1 MTDDKRMASAAKA
14 AVYYRNY
21 RRARDR
27 ALIKLSHLHPEDY
40 KELLEKEKVSDEQE
54 GKTWIDLDGTVISPR
69 IVTRAKD
76 RGITFPKANANAS
89 TNTDEG
95 NNGGE
100 T

>member
-1 MTDDKRMASAAKA
+1 MDNEKRLASAAKQ

-27 ALIKLSHLHPEDY
+27 ALVKLAQAYPDAY

-54 GKTWIDLDGTVISPR
+54 GKTWIDINGNTIEPAIATRTKTRGT
-69 IVTRAKD
+69 TLTETD
-76 RGITFPKANANAS
+76 
-89 TNTDEG
+89 TNEG

-100 T
+100 E

>member
-1 MTDDKRMASAAKA
+1 MENEKRLASAAKQ

-27 ALIKLSHLHPEDY
+27 ALVKLAQAYPEAY

-54 GKTWIDLDGTVISPR
+54 GKAWIDLNGTTVSPR
-69 IVTRAKD
+69 IVARAKS
-76 RGITFPKANANAS
+76 RGITITQTDS
-89 TNTDEG
+89 GTNQS

-100 T
+100 A

>member
-1 MTDDKRMASAAKA
+1 MESEKRLASAAKQ

-27 ALIKLSHLHPEDY
+27 ALVKLAQAYPDTY

-54 GKTWIDLDGTVISPR
+54 GKAWIDLNGTTISPR
-69 IVTRAKD
+69 IVARAKA
-76 RGITFPKANANAS
+76 RGIALTQTD
-89 TNTDEG
+89 TNQG

-100 T
+100 K

>member
-1 MTDDKRMASAAKA
+1 MSDDKRLASAAKA

-54 GKTWIDLDGTVISPR
+54 GKTWIDLNGSAASPR
-69 IVTRAKD
+69 TIARAKA
-76 RGITFPKANANAS
+76 RGITITQATTD
-89 TNTDEG
+89 TNQG

-100 T
+100 A

>member
-1 MTDDKRMASAAKA
+1 MSDDKRMASAAKA

-54 GKTWIDLDGTVISPR
+54 GKTWIDLNGATVSPR
-69 IVTRAKD
+69 IVARAKS
-76 RGITFPKANANAS
+76 RGITSTKTDSS
-89 TNTDEG
+89 TNQSD
-95 NNGGE
+95 NGGE
-100 T
+100 A

>member
-1 MTDDKRMASAAKA
+1 MESEKRLASAAKQ

-27 ALIKLSHLHPEDY
+27 ALVKLAQAYPDTY

-54 GKTWIDLDGTVISPR
+54 GKAWIDLNGTTISPR
-69 IVTRAKD
+69 IVARAKA
-76 RGITFPKANANAS
+76 RGITF
-89 TNTDEG
+89 TETDTYQG

-100 T
+100 G

>member
-1 MTDDKRMASAAKA
+1 MDNNKRMASAAKQ

-27 ALIKLSHLHPEDY
+27 ALVKLSQAYPDTY

-54 GKTWIDLDGTVISPR
+54 GKAWIDLDGTTIAPR
-69 IVTRAKD
+69 IVARAKA
-76 RGITFPKANANAS
+76 RGITLAQAD
-89 TNTDEG
+89 TNQG

-100 T
+100 A

>member
-1 MTDDKRMASAAKA
+1 MGNDKRLASAAKQ

-27 ALIKLSHLHPEDY
+27 ALVKLSQAYPDTY

-54 GKTWIDLDGTVISPR
+54 GKAWIDLNGTTVAPR
-69 IVTRAKD
+69 IVARAKA
-76 RGITFPKANANAS
+76 RGITLTQAD
-89 TNTDEG
+89 TNQG

-100 T
+100 A

>member
-1 MTDDKRMASAAKA
+1 MSDEKRMASAAKA

-54 GKTWIDLDGTVISPR
+54 GKTWIDINGTTISPR
-69 IVTRAKD
+69 IVTRAKV
-76 RGITFPKANANAS
+76 RGITF
-89 TNTDEG
+89 TETDTYQG

-100 T
+100 G

>member
-1 MTDDKRMASAAKA
+1 MDNNKRMASAAKQ

-27 ALIKLSHLHPEDY
+27 ALVKLAQAYPDTY

-54 GKTWIDLDGTVISPR
+54 GKAWIDLNGTTVAPR
-69 IVTRAKD
+69 IVARAKA
-76 RGITFPKANANAS
+76 RGITLAQAD
-89 TNTDEG
+89 TNQG

-100 T
+100 A

>member
-1 MTDDKRMASAAKA
+1 MESEKRLASAAKQ

-27 ALIKLSHLHPEDY
+27 ALVKLAQAYPETY

-54 GKTWIDLDGTVISPR
+54 GKAWIDLNGTTVSPR
-69 IVTRAKD
+69 IVARAKS
-76 RGITFPKANANAS
+76 RGITLTETDSGANQS
-89 TNTDEG
+89 

-100 T
+100 A

>member
-1 MTDDKRMASAAKA
+1 MTDDKRMASAAKQ

-54 GKTWIDLDGTVISPR
+54 GKTWVDLNGTTVSPR
-69 IVTRAKD
+69 IISRAKS
-76 RGITFPKANANAS
+76 RGITLTQTDS
-89 TNTDEG
+89 GTDTNQG

-100 T
+100 A

>member
-1 MTDDKRMASAAKA
+1 MSDEKRMASAAKA

-54 GKTWIDLDGTVISPR
+54 GKTWIDLNGATVSPR
-69 IVTRAKD
+69 IVTRAKS
-76 RGITFPKANANAS
+76 RGITSTETDSS
-89 TNTDEG
+89 TNQS

-100 T
+100 A

>member
-1 MTDDKRMASAAKA
+1 MSDEKRMASAAKA

-54 GKTWIDLDGTVISPR
+54 GKTWIDLNGATVSPR
-69 IVTRAKD
+69 IVARAKS
-76 RGITFPKANANAS
+76 RGITSTETDSS
-89 TNTDEG
+89 TNQS
-95 NNGGE
+95 NNGGKA
-100 T
+100 

>member
-1 MTDDKRMASAAKA
+1 MSDAKRMASAAKA

-54 GKTWIDLDGTVISPR
+54 GKTWIDINGNTIEPAIATRRKTGGT
-69 IVTRAKD
+69 TL
-76 RGITFPKANANAS
+76 TETY
-89 TNTDEG
+89 TNEG

-100 T
+100 E

>member
-1 MTDDKRMASAAKA
+1 MENEKRLASAAKQ

-27 ALIKLSHLHPEDY
+27 ALVKLAQAYPEAY

-54 GKTWIDLDGTVISPR
+54 GKAWIDLNGTTVSPR
-69 IVTRAKD
+69 IVARAKS
-76 RGITFPKANANAS
+76 RGITL
-89 TNTDEG
+89 TQTDSGTDQG

-100 T
+100 A

>member
-1 MTDDKRMASAAKA
+1 MENEKRLASAAKQ

-27 ALIKLSHLHPEDY
+27 ALVKLAQAYPEAY

-54 GKTWIDLDGTVISPR
+54 GKAWIDLNGTTVSPR
-69 IVTRAKD
+69 IVARAKS
-76 RGITFPKANANAS
+76 RGITITQ
-89 TNTDEG
+89 TNTNQG

-100 T
+100 A

>member
-1 MTDDKRMASAAKA
+1 MDNEKRLASAAKQ

-27 ALIKLSHLHPEDY
+27 ALVKLAQAYPDAY

-54 GKTWIDLDGTVISPR
+54 GKAWIDLNGATVSPR
-69 IVTRAKD
+69 IVARAKS
-76 RGITFPKANANAS
+76 RGITS
-89 TNTDEG
+89 TETNSGTNQG

-100 T
+100 A

>member
-1 MTDDKRMASAAKA
+1 MENEKRLASAAKQ

-27 ALIKLSHLHPEDY
+27 ALVKLAQAYPDAY

-54 GKTWIDLDGTVISPR
+54 GKAWIDLNGTTISPR
-69 IVTRAKD
+69 IVARAKA
-76 RGITFPKANANAS
+76 RGITLTQTD
-89 TNTDEG
+89 TNQG

-100 T
+100 G

>member
-1 MTDDKRMASAAKA
+1 MENDKRLASAAKQ

-27 ALIKLSHLHPEDY
+27 ALVKLAQAYPDTY

-54 GKTWIDLDGTVISPR
+54 GKAWIDLNGTTVSPR
-69 IVTRAKD
+69 IVARAKA
-76 RGITFPKANANAS
+76 RGITLAQAD
-89 TNTDEG
+89 TNQG

-100 T
+100 A

>member
-1 MTDDKRMASAAKA
+1 MSDDKRLASAAKA

-54 GKTWIDLDGTVISPR
+54 GKTWVDLNGSTLSPR
-69 IVTRAKD
+69 IATRAKA
-76 RGITFPKANANAS
+76 RGITLTQTD
-89 TNTDEG
+89 TNQG
-95 NNGGE
+95 NDGGE
-100 T
+100 G

>member
-1 MTDDKRMASAAKA
+1 MDNEKRLASAAKQ

-27 ALIKLSHLHPEDY
+27 ALVKLAQAYPDAY

-54 GKTWIDLDGTVISPR
+54 GKAWIDLNGTTLSPR
-69 IVTRAKD
+69 IVARAKA
-76 RGITFPKANANAS
+76 RGITIAQAD
-89 TNTDEG
+89 TNQG

-100 T
+100 E

>member
-1 MTDDKRMASAAKA
+1 MDNEKRLASAAKQ

-27 ALIKLSHLHPEDY
+27 ALVKLAQAYPEAY

-54 GKTWIDLDGTVISPR
+54 GKAWIDLNGTTVAPR
-69 IVTRAKD
+69 IVARAKA
-76 RGITFPKANANAS
+76 RGITLAQAD
-89 TNTDEG
+89 TNQG

-100 T
+100 A

>member
-1 MTDDKRMASAAKA
+1 MENDKRLASAAKQ

-27 ALIKLSHLHPEDY
+27 ALVKLAQAYPDAY

-54 GKTWIDLDGTVISPR
+54 GKAWIDLNGTTVAPR
-69 IVTRAKD
+69 IVARAKA
-76 RGITFPKANANAS
+76 RGITLAQAD
-89 TNTDEG
+89 TNEG

-100 T
+100 E

>member
-1 MTDDKRMASAAKA
+1 MSDAKRMASAAKA

-54 GKTWIDLDGTVISPR
+54 GKTWIDINGNTIEPVIP
-69 IVTRAKD
+69 TRTKT
-76 RGITFPKANANAS
+76 RGATLTE
-89 TNTDEG
+89 TNTNEG

-100 T
+100 E